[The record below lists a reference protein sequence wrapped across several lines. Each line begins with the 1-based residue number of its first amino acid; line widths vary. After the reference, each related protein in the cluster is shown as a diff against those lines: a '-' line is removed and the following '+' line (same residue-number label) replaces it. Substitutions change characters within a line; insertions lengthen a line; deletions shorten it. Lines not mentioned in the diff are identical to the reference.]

1 MRISGAI
8 VDGFTNGLREIEEL
22 REGYL
27 HRELEEVRLQG
38 GGAAAA
44 CLAELCGG
52 ESRATGNGLMWGSLE
67 KKEEEKSF
75 KKFHYGMV

>member
-8 VDGFTNGLREIEEL
+8 VDGFMNGLREIEEL

-27 HRELEEVRLQG
+27 HREDEEVRLQR

-44 CLAELCGG
+44 
-52 ESRATGNGLMWGSLE
+52 
-67 KKEEEKSF
+67 
-75 KKFHYGMV
+75 